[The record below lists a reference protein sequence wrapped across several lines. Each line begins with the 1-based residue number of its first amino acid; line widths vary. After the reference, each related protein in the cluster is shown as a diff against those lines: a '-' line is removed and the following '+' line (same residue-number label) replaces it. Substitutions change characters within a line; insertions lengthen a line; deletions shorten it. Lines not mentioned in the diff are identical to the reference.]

1 MLVDHETPGPPGPVE
16 EEEEEEITLETLL
29 TGPHII
35 PRHPTLLSG
44 LAGAGAGLVQG
55 LAFTPVENFVRYAIL
70 VLKEIAQ
77 R

>member
-1 MLVDHETPGPPGPVE
+1 MLVDHETPGPPGPVQ

-35 PRHPTLLSG
+35 PRHPTLLSA

-55 LAFTPVENFVRYAIL
+55 LAFTPVENLVRYVRHIL
-70 VLKEIAQ
+70 TKLP
-77 R
+77 RT